1 MSSDTGGTPAD
12 PFLHPAFFYRDSDE
26 YLAGTME
33 FIRGGLANAE
43 PVAVAVPPENL
54 ALLRDALGADAAAVR
69 LLDMSVA
76 GRNPGRIIPG
86 VLRAFTDRHPN
97 TRVRIIGEPIWAG
110 RSALEYPAC
119 AQHEALINTAF
130 AGRAVT
136 ILCPYDIARLD
147 PGVVRDALMSH
158 PTSID
163 TGIEKVSPSYDPG
176 RVVAAYNQ
184 ALPAPPTG
192 TDVLDF
198 DEASLPGIRHTVT
211 EFARAAGLSAERGL
225 DLELAVAEA
234 TTNSVVHGG
243 GRGIFALWT
252 VGRQIVC
259 QVRDRGYISDPLA
272 GRIPAPGLR
281 RGGRGLLLVNQLCD
295 LVRMHTTPL
304 GTTLQMHF
312 AR

>member
-1 MSSDTGGTPAD
+1 MSSDTGDAPSD
-12 PFLHPAFFYRDSDE
+12 PFLHPAFFYRDSHE
-26 YLAGTME
+26 YLSGTME
-33 FIRGGLANAE
+33 FIRAGLANAE
-43 PVAVAVPPENL
+43 PVAVAVPAENL
-54 ALLRDALGADAAAVR
+54 DLLRDALGADAGAVR

-86 VLRAFTDRHPN
+86 VLRAFTDRHPDS
-97 TRVRIIGEPIWAG
+97 RVRIIGEPIWAG

-130 AGRAVT
+130 AGRAAT
-136 ILCPYDIARLD
+136 MLCPYDIARLD
-147 PGVVRDALMSH
+147 PGVLDDALMSH

-163 TGIEKVSPSYDPG
+163 TGVESISPSYDPD
-176 RVVAAYNQ
+176 RVVAVYNQ
-184 ALPAPPTG
+184 ALPEPPAAAG
-192 TDVLDF
+192 VLDF
-198 DEASLPGIRHTVT
+198 DEASLADIRYAAT
-211 EFARAAGLSAERGL
+211 EFARDAGMSSERGT

-243 GRGIFALWT
+243 GRGIFALWSA
-252 VGRQIVC
+252 GRQIIC
-259 QVRDRGYISDPLA
+259 QVRDRGYIADPLA
-272 GRIPAPGLR
+272 GRLPVPGFH

-312 AR
+312 AQ